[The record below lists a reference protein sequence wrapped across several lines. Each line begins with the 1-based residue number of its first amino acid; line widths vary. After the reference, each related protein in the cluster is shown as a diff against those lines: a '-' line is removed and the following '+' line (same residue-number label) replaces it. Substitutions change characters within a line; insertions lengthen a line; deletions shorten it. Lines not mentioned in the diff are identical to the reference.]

1 MNIISPSDDDETQK
15 FYQQLCHYPHHVLR
29 MTYEYF
35 HEDLIYIVENW
46 RNQSLLHELISRNIP
61 DLEKYMS
68 LEHDGNTLARTLLQ
82 DIFRRGREA
91 VITLWVSLH
100 ALRKDHGSPVLD
112 AVLEELGHRGSV
124 FRVSFYN

>member
-1 MNIISPSDDDETQK
+1 
-15 FYQQLCHYPHHVLR
+15 

-35 HEDLIYIVENW
+35 QEDLLYIVENW
-46 RNQSLLHELISRNIP
+46 RNQSLLLELISRNIP
-61 DLEKYMS
+61 HVEKYMS

-112 AVLEELGHRGSV
+112 AVLEELGHRGNIVYDMCHSSYPGLIMYNDLSNTDLCTGSV
-124 FRVSFYN
+124 ILRSV